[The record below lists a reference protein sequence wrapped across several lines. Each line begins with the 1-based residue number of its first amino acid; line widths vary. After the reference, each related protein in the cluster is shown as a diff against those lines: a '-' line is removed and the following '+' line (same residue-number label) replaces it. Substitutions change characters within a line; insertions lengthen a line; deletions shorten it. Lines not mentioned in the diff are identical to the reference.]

1 MDSPLM
7 RLRRMGR
14 EEFLLEG
21 GSPAHLE
28 ELGQA
33 PCLWPAL

>member
-1 MDSPLM
+1 M

-21 GSPAHLE
+21 VSPAHLE
-28 ELGQA
+28 VLGQA
-33 PCLWPAL
+33 PCLYLAL